1 MVRAAGRGLV
11 GARGVLGLRPRGSRF
26 ALAARTT
33 RPRLALRTHDLG
45 FALAV
50 CATRLRLGL
59 CPDNN
64 EMNSFITIK

>member
-11 GARGVLGLRPRGSRF
+11 GARGVLGLFPRGLRYV
-26 ALAARTT
+26 LAARAT
-33 RPRLALRTHDLG
+33 RSRLALPTHKLG

-50 CATRLRLGL
+50 CVTRLRLGL

-64 EMNSFITIK
+64 EMNSFITIE